1 VKVKRQAKSAS
12 LPVYGMQAYF
22 GCIFYRKTRKRRIKL
37 STIFFLILFPFI
49 AALALLVLKTDAARD
64 IIVKVA
70 SVVIAAASVYLTIT
84 YFNSDGKYFDFENEA
99 INTLM
104 MGIEICLAVLIFYLG
119 IKYKKYLAAVLV
131 AIQAP
136 IMVWFELSIGHDIHV
151 ENNLYVD
158 RLSLVMVLI
167 IGIIGTLIC
176 WYALGYMKDF
186 QHHHHGEPDRRPWFF
201 FLMFLFLSAMFGIV
215 VSNNL
220 VWMYFFWEI
229 TTLCS
234 FFLIGYTKTQEAVNN
249 SFRALIMNLLGGLG
263 FVLAIVIL
271 GKFYGVLEL
280 NQMLAMGMMGAS
292 VVLPAALLAFAG
304 ITKAAQ
310 MPFNSWLLGA
320 MVAPTPTSALLHS
333 STMVKAGVF
342 LVVKLSPVLGWNLA
356 GIMVMMVGGIT
367 FLMASF
373 AAISQSNAKR
383 VLAYSTVANLGLIVA
398 CGGIGTYAA
407 VWAAIM
413 LIIFH
418 AVTKSMLFLCVGTA
432 EHNIGSRD
440 IEDMDGLFGRMP
452 KLATFMIIGI
462 AGMFLAPFGML
473 ISKWA
478 ALKAFV
484 DSGNALLVA
493 FIVFGSAATLFYWT
507 KWLGKM
513 VAIMAGRENIQQN
526 VHGEEWFSITT
537 HAVLTVAVCLLF
549 PVMSSLMIVPYL
561 ESIYPS
567 VAVLA
572 LSSGNMYIMSAMLA
586 LVVLL
591 PLLFYGKTNKRI
603 VSIYMAGAN
612 LGDDLTFRNSMQQPT
627 AVSLKN
633 WYMEDYFAEKRMNV
647 IGVIGTVIVLVAT
660 FAILLGGVL

>member
-1 VKVKRQAKSAS
+1 
-12 LPVYGMQAYF
+12 M
-22 GCIFYRKTRKRRIKL
+22 
-37 STIFFLILFPFI
+37 STILFLILFPFVV
-49 AALALLVLKTDAARD
+49 ALALLVLKTDSARD

-70 SVVIAAASVYLTIT
+70 SVVIAAASVYLTVQ
-84 YFNSDGKYFDFENEA
+84 YFGSGGEYFEFESET
-99 INTLM
+99 INYLM
-104 MGIEICLAVLIFYLG
+104 MGIEVCLAVIIFYLG
-119 IKYKKYLAAVLV
+119 IKYKKYLASVLA
-131 AIQAP
+131 AIQTP
-136 IMVWFELSIGHDIHV
+136 IMVWFELSVGHGIHV
-151 ENNLYVD
+151 THNIYID
-158 RLSLVMVLI
+158 RLSIVMVLI

-176 WYALGYMKDF
+176 WYSIGYMKDF

-201 FLMFLFLSAMFGIV
+201 FLMFLFLAAMFGIV

-220 VWMYFFWEI
+220 VWLYFFWEI

-234 FFLIGYTKTQEAVNN
+234 FFLIGYTKTKEAINN
-249 SFRALIMNLLGGLG
+249 SFRALIMNLFGGLG
-263 FVLAIVIL
+263 FVLAIVVL
-271 GKFYGVLEL
+271 GNFYETLEL
-280 NQMLAMGMMGAS
+280 DQMLAIGGMGGT
-292 VVLPAALLAFAG
+292 VVVPAALLAFAG

-356 GIMVMMVGGIT
+356 GIMVMLVGGIT

-398 CGGIGTYAA
+398 CGGIGSSAA

-418 AVTKSMLFLCVGTA
+418 AVTKSLLFLCVGTA

-452 KLATFMIIGI
+452 KLATFMIVGI

-478 ALKAFV
+478 AMKAFI
-484 DSGNALLVA
+484 DSGNVLLVMM
-493 FIVFGSAATLFYWT
+493 IVFGSAATLFYWT

-513 VAIMAGRENIQQN
+513 VAIMAKRENIQQN
-526 VHGEEWFSITT
+526 VHKEEWLVLTT
-537 HAVLTVAVCLLF
+537 LTVLTVVICLIF
-549 PVMSSLMIVPYL
+549 PVMSSYLIVPYL
-561 ESIYPS
+561 ETIYSS
-567 VAVLA
+567 VATLA
-572 LSSGNMYIMSAMLA
+572 LSSGNMYLMSAMLA

-591 PLLFYGKTNKRI
+591 PLLFYGKTNKKI
-603 VSIYMAGAN
+603 VPIYMAGAN
-612 LGDDLTFRNSMQQPT
+612 LGDDLTFLGSMDKPT
-627 AVSLKN
+627 AVSLRN
-633 WYMEDYFAEKRMNV
+633 WYMEDYFAEKRMNL
-647 IGVIGTVIVLVAT
+647 IGVIATVVVLVAA
-660 FAILLGGVL
+660 FSMILGGVL